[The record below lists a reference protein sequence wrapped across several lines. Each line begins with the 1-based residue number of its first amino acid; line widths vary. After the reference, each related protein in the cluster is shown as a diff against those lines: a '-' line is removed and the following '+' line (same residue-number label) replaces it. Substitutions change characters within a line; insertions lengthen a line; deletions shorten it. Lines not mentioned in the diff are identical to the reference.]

1 MKNTLMAT
9 ILVATIVLAGIFA
22 IMPAQTVSAA
32 AGGTNKN
39 WTGPGGI
46 CTTTEGDAGHY
57 WTNVKTGLQTCR
69 ADEQHS

>member
-1 MKNTLMAT
+1 MAT
-9 ILVATIVLAGIFA
+9 ILVAIVVLAGVFA

-39 WTGPGGI
+39 WEYVGDI
-46 CTTTEGDAGHY
+46 CETREGDAGHT
-57 WTNVKTGLQTCR
+57 WKNGSKVVCR

>member
-1 MKNTLMAT
+1 MAT
-9 ILVATIVLAGIFA
+9 ILVAIVVLAGVFA

-39 WTGPGGI
+39 WTGPGAG
-46 CTTTEGDAGHY
+46 CFTPEGDAGHE
-57 WTNVKTGLQTCR
+57 WRNIITDKVVCR

>member
-1 MKNTLMAT
+1 MAT

-22 IMPAQTVSAA
+22 IMPAQTVSGA

-39 WTGPGGI
+39 WTGPGNT
-46 CTTTEGDAGHY
+46 CETPEGDAGHE
-57 WTNVKTGLQTCR
+57 WTNSITGKVVCR

>member
-1 MKNTLMAT
+1 MKNTMMAT

-32 AGGTNKN
+32 TGGTNKN
-39 WTGPGGI
+39 WTPLGTTCTIDGDPGHEWKNNI
-46 CTTTEGDAGHY
+46 
-57 WTNVKTGLQTCR
+57 TNKVVCR

>member
-1 MKNTLMAT
+1 MAT
-9 ILVATIVLAGIFA
+9 ILVATIVLAGVFA

-39 WTGPGGI
+39 WEYVGAI
-46 CTTTEGDAGHY
+46 CTTEGHPGHT
-57 WTNVKTGLQTCR
+57 WHNIITDKTVCR